1 LPTTAPQVSTKLK
14 RRILIMD
21 KKKIIVV
28 VADGCV
34 EAVFT
39 NGEGDFE
46 LEIVDFDSNSFIED
60 QKELADYVDHVRA
73 TMKEV

>member
-1 LPTTAPQVSTKLK
+1 
-14 RRILIMD
+14 M
-21 KKKIIVV
+21 KKIIVV

-46 LEIVDFDSNSFIED
+46 LEIVDFDSAFDSKDE
-60 QKELADYVDHVRA
+60 QEAMETYVKHLQQ

>member
-1 LPTTAPQVSTKLK
+1 MNT
-14 RRILIMD
+14 
-21 KKKIIVV
+21 KKIVVV

-60 QKELADYVDHVRA
+60 QKELADYVDKCRA
-73 TMKEV
+73 NMKEL

>member
-1 LPTTAPQVSTKLK
+1 
-14 RRILIMD
+14 M

-28 VADGCV
+28 VRDGCV

-46 LEIVDFDSNSFIED
+46 LEVVDFDSAFPSRDEQD
-60 QKELADYVDHVRA
+60 AMEVYVDDCRLMMKEL
-73 TMKEV
+73 

>member
-1 LPTTAPQVSTKLK
+1 
-14 RRILIMD
+14 MD

-39 NGEGDFE
+39 DCSEDVE
-46 LEIVDFDSNSFIED
+46 LEIVDFDSAFPSED
-60 QKELADYVDHVRA
+60 EQVALARYVADCRLMMKEL
-73 TMKEV
+73 

>member
-1 LPTTAPQVSTKLK
+1 MNT
-14 RRILIMD
+14 
-21 KKKIIVV
+21 KKIVVV

-60 QKELADYVDHVRA
+60 QKELADYVDECRA
-73 TMKEV
+73 NMKEL

>member
-1 LPTTAPQVSTKLK
+1 
-14 RRILIMD
+14 M
-21 KKKIIVV
+21 KKIVVV

-39 NGEGDFE
+39 NGEDDFE
-46 LEIVDFDSNSFIED
+46 LEIVDFDSCFDSRDEQEALEN
-60 QKELADYVDHVRA
+60 YVDHIRA

>member
-1 LPTTAPQVSTKLK
+1 
-14 RRILIMD
+14 MD

-46 LEIVDFDSNSFIED
+46 LEIVDFDSAFPSKDE
-60 QKELADYVDHVRA
+60 QEELARYVDDCRLM
-73 TMKEV
+73 MKEI

>member
-1 LPTTAPQVSTKLK
+1 
-14 RRILIMD
+14 MD

-46 LEIVDFDSNSFIED
+46 LEIVDFDDNSFIED
-60 QKELADYVDHVRA
+60 QKELADYVEECRA
-73 TMKEV
+73 TMKEL

>member
-1 LPTTAPQVSTKLK
+1 
-14 RRILIMD
+14 MD

-28 VADGCV
+28 VAEGCV

>member
-1 LPTTAPQVSTKLK
+1 
-14 RRILIMD
+14 MD

-60 QKELADYVDHVRA
+60 QKDLADYVDHVRA